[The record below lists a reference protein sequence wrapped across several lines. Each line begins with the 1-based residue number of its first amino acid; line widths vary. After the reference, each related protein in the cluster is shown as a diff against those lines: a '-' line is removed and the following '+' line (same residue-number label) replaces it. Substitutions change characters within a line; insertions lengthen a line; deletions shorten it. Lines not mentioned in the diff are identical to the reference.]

1 MSEWDKLWEIEKDNL
16 PYNSGGRLFSDSF
29 MNQIKAVGDKLQ
41 ARNNRLIDEHNRIRE
56 AHVESIQKL
65 EAIRPFIEECKD
77 IMVKE
82 AVLGILE

>member
-1 MSEWDKLWEIEKDNL
+1 MSEWDKLWEEEQVI
-16 PYNSGGRLFSDSF
+16 PW
-29 MNQIKAVGDKLQ
+29 MNILQPWTVWIRRVKVVGDKLQ